1 MPTEVEILG
10 RVTTGMILEATRRVT
25 LQYAQSVEG
34 ILLTDKPS
42 PPKPGSMVFKTEK
55 QRRFVMASIRE
66 GRIQVPYVRGRNN
79 NMRGAQSLSQSYRVR
94 LDDDEAV
101 LTSNATYAPYV
112 VGDQQADIHKGRWTT
127 AMQAADRIKQ
137 DGTIQYIVTKVM
149 EKLNG

>member
-10 RVTTGMILEATRRVT
+10 RITTAMIGDATRAIT

-34 ILLTDKPS
+34 ILLTDKPE
-42 PPKPGSMVFKTEK
+42 PPAPGSMTFKTDR
-55 QRRFVMASIRE
+55 QRKFVMASIRE
-66 GRIQVPYVRGRNN
+66 GRIKVPYVRGRNN

-112 VGDQQADIHKGRWTT
+112 VGDQQAQIHQGRWTT
-127 AMQAADRIKQ
+127 AAQAADRIKQ
-137 DGTIQYIVTKVM
+137 DGTIQYIVNKVM
-149 EKLNG
+149 EKFNG